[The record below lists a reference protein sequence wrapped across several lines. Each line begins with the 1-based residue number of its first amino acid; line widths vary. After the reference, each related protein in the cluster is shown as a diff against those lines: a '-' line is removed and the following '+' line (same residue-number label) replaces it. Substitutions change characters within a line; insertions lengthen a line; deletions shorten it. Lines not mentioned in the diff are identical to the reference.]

1 MKKKVLP
8 SPGGHSR
15 PPLERMQRL
24 HDLLMNEKPV
34 NCQQLGREFEVSYK
48 TIQRDLDFMRD
59 RLHLPIAYDP
69 AKYTFRY
76 TESVEAFPLLQVS
89 EGEILALFVAQ
100 KVLAQYRGTPF
111 EKTLASAFQKLTG
124 ALKEEVSF
132 NLGEWGADYSF
143 RVTGA
148 SAADLET
155 FRLLAKAIVQ
165 RQEIAFSYRSLRASA
180 PETRSVHPYHLA
192 NVDNAWYLLA
202 HDPQRGQLRTFALA
216 RIRAPRPT
224 GRIFDRPRGFSA
236 EKELK
241 SGFGVFGGTGK
252 HAVKI
257 RFDGYAARLVRERDW
272 HPSQKIRELK
282 GGQIELSMTLG
293 ALEEIERWVL
303 SWGEHAKALSPKPLV
318 DSLRDRVRSMA
329 KTLGRKNYY

>member
-1 MKKKVLP
+1 MKKKV
-8 SPGGHSR
+8 SPLSGGHSR

-59 RLHLPIAYDP
+59 RLNLPIAYD
-69 AKYTFRY
+69 ATRYTFRY
-76 TESVEAFPLLQVS
+76 TETVEAFPLLQVS

-148 SAADLET
+148 SAADVET

-165 RQEIAFSYRSLRASA
+165 RQEVSFSYRSLRAST
-180 PETRSVHPYHLA
+180 PET
-192 NVDNAWYLLA
+192 
-202 HDPQRGQLRTFALA
+202 LA
-216 RIRAPRPT
+216 RIRVPKPS
-224 GRIFDRPRGFSA
+224 GRTFDRPRNFSA
-236 EKELK
+236 AKELK
-241 SGFGVFGGTGK
+241 SGFGVFGGTGR
-252 HAVKI
+252 HSVRI
-257 RFDGYAARLVRERDW
+257 RFDAFAARLVRERDW
-272 HPSQKIRELK
+272 HPSQKIRELRS
-282 GGQIELSMTLG
+282 GEIELEMTLG
-293 ALEEIERWVL
+293 ALEEIERWIL
-303 SWGEHAKALSPKPLV
+303 SWGEHAKVLGP
-318 DSLRDRVRSMA
+318 
-329 KTLGRKNYY
+329 KTLADSVHQRILKTSRHYR

>member
-1 MKKKVLP
+1 MKKKVSP

-24 HDLLMNEKPV
+24 HDLLMTERPV

-59 RLHLPIAYDP
+59 RLNLPIEYD
-69 AKYTFRY
+69 ATQYTFRY
-76 TESVEAFPLLQVS
+76 TEPVEAFPLLQVS

-124 ALKEEVSF
+124 ALKDEVSF

-148 SAADLET
+148 SAADVET

-165 RQEIAFSYRSLRASA
+165 RQEILFSYRPLRAA
-180 PETRSVHPYHLA
+180 TPETRAVHPYHLA

-202 HDPQRGQLRTFALA
+202 HDPQRGQIRTFALA
-216 RIRAPRPT
+216 RIRLPKPT
-224 GRIFDRPRGFSA
+224 GKTFNRPRDFSA
-236 EKELK
+236 EKEMK
-241 SGFGVFGGTGK
+241 SGFGVFGGKGK
-252 HAVKI
+252 YAVRI
-257 RFDGYAARLVRERDW
+257 RFDGFAARLVRERDW
-272 HPSQKIRELK
+272 HPSQKFRECK
-282 GGQIELSMTLG
+282 GGELELEMNLG
-293 ALEEIERWVL
+293 ALEEVERWVL
-303 SWGEHAKALSPKPLV
+303 SWGDHSKVLAPKELV
-318 DSLRDRVRSMA
+318 ISVRKRISGMA
-329 KTLGRKNYY
+329 KKYS

>member
-1 MKKKVLP
+1 MIKKSP
-8 SPGGHSR
+8 SSPGGHSR

-24 HDLLMNEKPV
+24 HDLLTNGRQV

-59 RLHLPIAYDP
+59 RLNLPIEYDP
-69 AKYTFRY
+69 SRYTFRY
-76 TESVEAFPLLQVS
+76 TEPVEAFPLLQVS

-124 ALKEEVSF
+124 SLKEEVSF
-132 NLGEWGADYSF
+132 DLGEWGSDYSF

-155 FRLLAKAIVQ
+155 FRLLARAIVQ
-165 RQEIAFSYRSLRASA
+165 RQQVNFAYQPLRAQT
-180 PETRSVHPYHLA
+180 PETRDVHPYHLA

-202 HDPQRGQLRTFALA
+202 HDPQRGQIRTFALP
-216 RIRAPRPT
+216 RIHSPKLSGKT
-224 GRIFDRPRGFSA
+224 FDRPRGFSA

-241 SGFGVFGGTGK
+241 GGFGVFSGK
-252 HAVKI
+252 GRHKI
-257 RFDGYAARLVRERDW
+257 LIQFDAFAARLVRERDW
-272 HPSQKIRELK
+272 HPTQRIRELK
-282 GGQIELSMTLG
+282 NGYLELQMTLG

-303 SWGEHAKALSPKPLV
+303 SWGDHAKVLAPP
-318 DSLRDRVRSMA
+318 SLAQSVKKRIQTMIKRYR
-329 KTLGRKNYY
+329 

>member
-1 MKKKVLP
+1 MKKKVSPL
-8 SPGGHSR
+8 PGGHSR

-24 HDLLMNEKPV
+24 HDLLMNERPV

-59 RLHLPIAYDP
+59 RLHLPIAYD
-69 AKYTFRY
+69 ATKYTFRY
-76 TESVEAFPLLQVS
+76 TEPVEAFPLLQVS

-111 EKTLASAFQKLTG
+111 EQTLASAFRKLTG

-148 SAADLET
+148 SPADVEI

-165 RQEIAFSYRSLRASA
+165 RQEVVFSYRPLRAQT
-180 PETRSVHPYHLA
+180 PETRTVHPYHLA

-202 HDPQRGQLRTFALA
+202 HDPQRGQIRTFALA
-216 RIRAPRPT
+216 RIRTPKAT
-224 GRIFDRPRGFSA
+224 GKAFDRPRNFSA

-241 SGFGVFGGTGK
+241 SGFGVFGGSGK
-252 HAVKI
+252 HEVRI
-257 RFDGYAARLVRERDW
+257 RFDAFAARLVRERDW
-272 HPSQKIRELK
+272 HPSQKIQELRA
-282 GGQIELSMTLG
+282 GEIDLRMTLG
-293 ALEEIERWVL
+293 ALEEIERWIL
-303 SWGEHAKALSPKPLV
+303 SWGDHAKVLSPKDLV
-318 DSLRDRVRSMA
+318 VSVKKRIKALN
-329 KTLGRKNYY
+329 RKYT

>member
-1 MKKKVLP
+1 MKKKFPPL
-8 SPGGHSR
+8 PGGHSR
-15 PPLERMQRL
+15 PPLERMHRL
-24 HDLLMNEKPV
+24 HDLLMNERPV

-59 RLHLPIAYDP
+59 RLNLPIDYD
-69 AKYTFRY
+69 ATKYTFRY
-76 TESVEAFPLLQVS
+76 SEPVEAFPLLQVS

-148 SAADLET
+148 SAADVET

-165 RQEIAFSYRSLRASA
+165 RQEVSFSYRSLRATT
-180 PETRSVHPYHLA
+180 PETRTVHPYHLA

-216 RIRAPRPT
+216 RVRSPKAT
-224 GRIFDRPRGFSA
+224 GKTFDRPRNFSA

-241 SGFGVFGGTGK
+241 SGFDAF
-252 HAVKI
+252 
-257 RFDGYAARLVRERDW
+257 AARLVRERDW
-272 HPSQKIRELK
+272 HPSQKIRDLK
-282 GGQIELSMTLG
+282 GGEIELEMKLG
-293 ALEEIERWVL
+293 ALEEIERWIL
-303 SWGEHAKALSPKPLV
+303 SWGEHARVIGPKVLV
-318 DSLRDRVRSMA
+318 DSIRKRVRAMTKVA
-329 KTLGRKNYY
+329 

>member
-1 MKKKVLP
+1 MKKKSLP
-8 SPGGHSR
+8 LPGGHSR

-24 HDLLMNEKPV
+24 HDLLMNERPV

-59 RLHLPIAYDP
+59 RLNLPIAYD
-69 AKYTFRY
+69 ATKYTFRY
-76 TESVEAFPLLQVS
+76 TEPVEAFPLLQVS

-111 EKTLASAFQKLTG
+111 EKTLSSAFQKLTG

-148 SAADLET
+148 SAADVET
-155 FRLLAKAIVQ
+155 FHLLAKAIVQ
-165 RQEIAFSYRSLRASA
+165 RQEAAFSYRSLRAST
-180 PETRSVHPYHLA
+180 PETRTVHPYHLA

-216 RIRAPRPT
+216 RIRTPKTT
-224 GRIFDRPRGFSA
+224 GKTFDRPRGFSA

-241 SGFGVFGGTGK
+241 SGFGVFGGSGK

-257 RFDGYAARLVRERDW
+257 RFDAFAARLVRERDW
-272 HPSQKIRELK
+272 HPSQKIRDLR
-282 GGQIELSMTLG
+282 GGEIELEMTLG
-293 ALEEIERWVL
+293 ALEEIERWIL
-303 SWGEHAKALSPKPLV
+303 SWGEHAKVLGPKILAE
-318 DSLRDRVRSMA
+318 SVRQRIHRNM
-329 KTLGRKNYY
+329 KQYR

>member
-1 MKKKVLP
+1 
-8 SPGGHSR
+8 
-15 PPLERMQRL
+15 
-24 HDLLMNEKPV
+24 
-34 NCQQLGREFEVSYK
+34 
-48 TIQRDLDFMRD
+48 MRD
-59 RLHLPIAYDP
+59 RLNLPIAYD
-69 AKYTFRY
+69 AARYTFRY
-76 TESVEAFPLLQVS
+76 TEPVEAFPLLQVS

-148 SAADLET
+148 SAADLEI

-165 RQEIAFSYRSLRASA
+165 RQEVAFSYRSLRAA
-180 PETRSVHPYHLA
+180 TPETRSVHPYHLA

-216 RIRAPRPT
+216 RIRSPRAT
-224 GRIFDRPRGFSA
+224 GKTFDRPRNFSA
-236 EKELK
+236 AKELK

-252 HAVKI
+252 HAV
-257 RFDGYAARLVRERDW
+257 RVWFDAFAARLVRERDW
-272 HPSQKIRELK
+272 HPSQRIRELP
-282 GGQIELSMTLG
+282 GGKIELQMTLG
-293 ALEEIERWVL
+293 ALEEIERWIL
-303 SWGEHAKALSPKPLV
+303 SWGEHAQVLSPKILV
-318 DSLRDRVRSMA
+318 ESIKKRIHLMVKGVKKA
-329 KTLGRKNYY
+329 